1 MTYSAKIKGDKTNYN
16 WPVEFGRESQTVGI
30 TQWCDGEFTER
41 VLLSANQVKHL
52 LGFLR
57 VRRKKRI

>member
-41 VLLSANQVKHL
+41 VLLWELYTKLPFGAGKGVGDSL
-52 LGFLR
+52 
-57 VRRKKRI
+57 